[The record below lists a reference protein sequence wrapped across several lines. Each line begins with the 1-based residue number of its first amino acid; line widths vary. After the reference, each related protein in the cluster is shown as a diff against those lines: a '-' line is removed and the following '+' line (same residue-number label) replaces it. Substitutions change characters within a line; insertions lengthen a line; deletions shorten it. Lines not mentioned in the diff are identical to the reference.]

1 MATNLDRETG
11 AGLDRTNTAASAMQ
25 GDDAL
30 INRLDISASD
40 ISQRRN
46 NENFKS
52 TNNDLQT
59 LHIDMQADKQKPD
72 EFAALKAMPLDKV
85 GDGLKALAKTVDQF
99 AAAPDKSAA
108 FEKMQPQFMDAI
120 QKTQSDY
127 GLAVS
132 QNWGDLNMARRDI
145 MLSKGPAMQLAA
157 QRLNE
162 HMQTL
167 SPEARA
173 ATTATMQ
180 LLSKPDLDPK
190 LKEGLR
196 KELQKDPVAAKAFDQ
211 ATKAHTELKQAMD
224 TLQKAQQPLLQKAS
238 EIGAAQYVMAR
249 AMDLAGNKG
258 EAALLRQQAQEDWQK
273 KKSQIIG
280 TPYEPKPTLKA

>member
-1 MATNLDRETG
+1 MARNLDHETG
-11 AGLDRTNTAASAMQ
+11 AGLDRTNIAASTMQ

-30 INRLDISASD
+30 INRLDMSSSD

-46 NENFKS
+46 NENFKP
-52 TNNDLQT
+52 TNYDLQT
-59 LHIDMQADKQKPD
+59 LHIQEDKQKPD
-72 EFAALKAMPLDKV
+72 EFAALKAMPMDKV
-85 GDGLKALAKTVDQF
+85 GDGLKDLAKTVDKF

-157 QRLNE
+157 QGLNE

-190 LKEGLR
+190 LKDGLR

-211 ATKAHTELKQAMD
+211 ITKAQTELKQAMD

-238 EIGAAQYVMAR
+238 EIGAAQFVMAR
-249 AMDLAGNKG
+249 AMELAGNKG

-273 KKSQIIG
+273 KKSQITG
-280 TPYEPKPTLKA
+280 EPFEPKPILKA